1 MSRFRLGLNP
11 QPKILCA
18 EDVVRLKTVMWLSRM
33 YQHPAPDIYCDLRTV
48 TRAFPQHVQTQTS
61 EPRAPAL
68 LSSRRLSTVAW
79 DLWCVGIACSG
90 FVVCHHCLLGVR
102 ACVSSTGCFELVV
115 CQHWL
120 LGACVCQ
127 HCLLL
132 SLRVSMEHCAAGR
145 QLSNCPASWSACL
158 EHICRQ
164 HFVEVCTDMEAGRF
178 RLLCMFC
185 CGCVEP
191 MIPCALRC
199 HCALTNCYS

>member
-1 MSRFRLGLNP
+1 MIYVPLH
-11 QPKILCA
+11 
-18 EDVVRLKTVMWLSRM
+18 VRSHSTCKHRHLSHGHQRCL
-33 YQHPAPDIYCDLRTV
+33 AAGVL
-48 TRAFPQHVQTQTS
+48 
-61 EPRAPAL
+61 AL
-68 LSSRRLSTVAW
+68 LLGTCGVWALLARG
-79 DLWCVGIACSG
+79 LW
-90 FVVCHHCLLGVR
+90 CHHCLLGVR